1 MASSEYQGW
10 PPRVVRGSASHA
22 AMASSVNQTV
32 KLPRWRRLASEAGQ
46 FVTLRCW
53 RGMWGRRSWFSLR
66 ARWASMIRRGPLP
79 YAIPPHSTNQ
89 PIRAPQ
95 PLTPPVVGAAT
106 RLQSHRAG
114 RERGEERQK
123 LAAAQ
128 LLAKDHR
135 ARAVGSV
142 QLKDVLGEIQSD
154 GAHRVHGRLL
164 EWPATPSLWHTTA
177 AGGVHTIRTQKR
189 AGIHALS

>member
-1 MASSEYQGW
+1 M
-10 PPRVVRGSASHA
+10 P
-22 AMASSVNQTV
+22 
-32 KLPRWRRLASEAGQ
+32 
-46 FVTLRCW
+46 
-53 RGMWGRRSWFSLR
+53 
-66 ARWASMIRRGPLP
+66 
-79 YAIPPHSTNQ
+79 
-89 PIRAPQ
+89 RAP
-95 PLTPPVVGAAT
+95 
-106 RLQSHRAG
+106 RAWPSPG
-114 RERGEERQK
+114 WRERGQERQE

-177 AGGVHTIRTQKR
+177 AGGVHTITAIGVRVSGVRLPCRDQSR
-189 AGIHALS
+189 SS